1 MIVGKS
7 ALTIVLVA
15 TVVLTLSL
23 GCGRGGQGLAK
34 VKGTIKYNGKPVPN
48 GTVNFMPD
56 DGNKPSASGEI
67 QPDGTYTLMTA
78 QGSSNHEGAVIGKH
92 KVIIVAMQDM
102 ASRLPEERIAL
113 PPPIVPTKYTS
124 PATSDL
130 SAEVENKENVIDF
143 DLKDEAK

>member
-1 MIVGKS
+1 
-7 ALTIVLVA
+7 
-15 TVVLTLSL
+15 
-23 GCGRGGQGLAK
+23 
-34 VKGTIKYNGKPVPN
+34 
-48 GTVNFMPD
+48 MPD

-78 QGSSNHEGAVIGKH
+78 HGSSNHEGAVIGKH

-130 SAEVENKENVIDF
+130 TAEVENKDNVIDF

>member
-1 MIVGKS
+1 MFVVKPSVLVGIALAAS
-7 ALTIVLVA
+7 LTISA
-15 TVVLTLSL
+15 

-113 PPPIVPTKYTS
+113 PPPIVPVKYTS

-130 SAEVENKENVIDF
+130 KAQVEDKENMIDF
-143 DLKDEAK
+143 DLQDPGK